1 MVAFLSQ
8 FLRAGALGSIKTS
21 YAQPK
26 KTDHL
31 KVVGFLSFGRG
42 IGCRTSA
49 AYAAKRGVTE
59 EKTMDHRFFK
69 DVTETKRNEANL
81 RFAHISTMFQEVFDR
96 SPQSDARL

>member
-31 KVVGFLSFGRG
+31 KVVGFLSFGWG
-42 IGCRTSA
+42 IFVLFIGFHLGA
-49 AYAAKRGVTE
+49 LLGALP
-59 EKTMDHRFFK
+59 FF
-69 DVTETKRNEANL
+69 
-81 RFAHISTMFQEVFDR
+81 FF
-96 SPQSDARL
+96 